1 MNEARYANNQGDWS
15 YDSSA
20 LVLAPIQE
28 IRELWRYRDLLWLL
42 ILNSIKTRY
51 KRSVLGVV
59 WTLLNP
65 LLNML
70 VLSIAFS
77 ALFRFDVQNY
87 PVYILVGLLT
97 WNFFSQTV
105 TQAMHT
111 LVWGSNLL
119 KRIYLPRSIFS
130 ISVLGNGL
138 MNLGL
143 AFIPLLLIMVGMHH
157 PISWTLLLVPLA
169 VFLLA
174 LFTLGLALLLSTLA
188 VFFTD
193 IVDLFNIVVSAWF
206 YLTPIIYPLDIIP
219 PSLKVYLRWNPMTV
233 FVDLFHSLIYE
244 GQVPDLFNSG
254 LAAGLAFGMALLGW
268 WVFTR
273 KSDEFTYRI

>member
-1 MNEARYANNQGDWS
+1 MNNIRNGDKREDWV
-15 YDSSA
+15 YDSST
-20 LVLAPIQE
+20 LVFAPIQE

-42 ILNSIKTRY
+42 ISNSIKTRY

-65 LLNML
+65 LLTMI

-77 ALFRFDVQNY
+77 ALFRFDIKNY
-87 PVYILVGLLT
+87 PVYILVGLLV
-97 WNFFSQTV
+97 WNFFAQTV

-119 KRIYLPRSIFS
+119 KRIYIPRSIFS

-138 MNLGL
+138 VNLGL
-143 AFIPLLLIMVGMHH
+143 AFIPLLLIMAGMRH
-157 PISWTLLLVPLA
+157 PISWTVLFLPLA
-169 VFLLA
+169 VILLA
-174 LFTLGLALLLSTLA
+174 LFTLGLAMLLSTLA
-188 VFFTD
+188 VFFAD
-193 IVDLFNIVVSAWF
+193 VVDMFSILLSAWF
-206 YLTPIIYPLDIIP
+206 YLTPVIYPLDIIP
-219 PSLKVYLRWNPMTV
+219 TQLKLYIRWNPMTV

-244 GQVPDLFNSG
+244 GQFPDPLNAG
-254 LAAGLAFGMALLGW
+254 VAVGLAFGMALLGW
-268 WVFTR
+268 WVFTK